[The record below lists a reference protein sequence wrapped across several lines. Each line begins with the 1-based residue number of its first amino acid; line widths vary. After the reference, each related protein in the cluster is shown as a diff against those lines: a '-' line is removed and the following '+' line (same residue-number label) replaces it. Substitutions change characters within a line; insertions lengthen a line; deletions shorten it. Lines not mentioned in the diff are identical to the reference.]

1 MDNTKLIVE
10 YYIDIDDFGVL
21 SAEYQILECRAI
33 SSKEFLITANA
44 RIYKERVA
52 FDFIQDLDNIEFDA
66 LIQLQ
71 YKFRFSEKLIANEF
85 YDLDSAINID
95 VQEIVLN
102 NKNNEKKVRRY
113 LEDYFEQDQYYS
125 CEPKIKFY
133 LD

>member
-1 MDNTKLIVE
+1 MVYLTTE
-10 YYIDIDDFGVL
+10 F
-21 SAEYQILECRAI
+21 QILECRAI
-33 SSKEFLITANA
+33 SPREFLITANA
-44 RIYKERVA
+44 RIYKERVV
-52 FDFIQDLDNIEFDA
+52 FDSIQDLDNIEFDA

-85 YDLDSAINID
+85 YDLDNAINID
-95 VQEIVLN
+95 VQEIVID
-102 NKNNEKKVRRY
+102 NKNNEKRIRRY